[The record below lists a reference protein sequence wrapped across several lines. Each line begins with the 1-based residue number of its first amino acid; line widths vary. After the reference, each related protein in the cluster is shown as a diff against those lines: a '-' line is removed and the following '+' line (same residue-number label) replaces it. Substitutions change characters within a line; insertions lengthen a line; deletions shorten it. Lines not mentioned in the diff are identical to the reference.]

1 MNRIPLPEA
10 FYSGSPVEE
19 IARALIGCRLCVRRG
34 ARVTS
39 GIIVETEA
47 YGGGSDRA
55 SHAHN
60 GRRTA
65 RTEPMFGPPGR
76 AYVYLCYGMHALFNV
91 VTGPEGEASAVLI
104 RALEPDEGIAAMR
117 RRRGP
122 GVAPHRLASGPGV
135 LCRALG
141 IRLNDN
147 RANLVSGG
155 RLWIEPRPQPL
166 PETAIGTGTRVGV
179 AYAGADAYRPWRF
192 ALLGHPCT
200 SPALGTGGDHP
211 DRNPFHTNVT

>member
-47 YGGGSDRA
+47 YGGRSDRA

-104 RALEPDEGIAAMR
+104 RALEPDEGITSMR

-141 IRLNDN
+141 ISLDDN
-147 RANLVSGG
+147 RADLVSGG
-155 RLWIEPRPQPL
+155 RLWIEPRRHPL
-166 PETAIGTGTRVGV
+166 PEAAIGAGTRVGV
-179 AYAGADAYRPWRF
+179 AYAGGDACRPWRF
-192 ALLGHPCT
+192 ALKDHPCA
-200 SPALGTGGDHP
+200 SPAAGTGRDHP
-211 DRNPFHTNVT
+211 ARRPLHTKVT